1 MERKR
6 YRSERYTKNRMKFFY
21 ERRYSDT
28 EEYSEYVNVVLC
40 NVKSSRSQ
48 HRIPERCETRIL
60 QDFSIV
66 SVN

>member
-48 HRIPERCETRIL
+48 HRIPERCET
-60 QDFSIV
+60 
-66 SVN
+66 